1 MRVKALPLIIAIS
14 VAMLGTATRSFAAPG
29 DKEAKMVESALAE
42 LSAEVRGLSHSK
54 ALRMAFEAY
63 YSYKAAHPEKVRNP
77 YFYFVDYGLDNR
89 TPRGYVFDMKNLA
102 LVEGPFIVAHGRGS
116 SKGKNAVPSR
126 FGNRNGSAMTSLG
139 LYVAAETYDFGG
151 KSGGIYYTSLGLRMD
166 GVSGSFNSAA
176 RSRGV
181 VAHGAPYVTKS
192 GAGRS
197 EGCPAM
203 EQARARR
210 LLPKLANGGL
220 IFLFSPNDP
229 NWLKRDP
236 WAGIASS

>member
-1 MRVKALPLIIAIS
+1 MRSQAVLLVFSIAI
-14 VAMLGTATRSFAAPG
+14 LGAPVRPAAANTP
-29 DKEAKMVESALAE
+29 KNESEMVESAMDKLAGK
-42 LSAEVRGLSHSK
+42 VRRLSHSD

-63 YSYKAAHPEKVRNP
+63 YSYKAEHPSKVRNP

-89 TPRGYVFDMKNLA
+89 TPRGYVFDMSKLE
-102 LVEGPFIVAHGRGS
+102 LVEGPLIVAHGRGS
-116 SKGKNAVPSR
+116 SNGKDGVPLR

-139 LYVAAETYDFGG
+139 LYVAGETYGFSGKAGG
-151 KSGGIYYTSLGLRMD
+151 VYYTSIGLRMD

-181 VAHGAPYVTKS
+181 VAHGAPYVTPS

-210 LLPKLANGGL
+210 LLPKLANGGMV
-220 IFLFSPNDP
+220 FLFSPQDE
-229 NWLKRDP
+229 NWMRRDP
-236 WAGIASS
+236 WAGLASS

>member
-1 MRVKALPLIIAIS
+1 
-14 VAMLGTATRSFAAPG
+14 MLGTSTRTAAAAPT
-29 DKEAKMVESALAE
+29 KSESEMVASALAE
-42 LSAEVRGLSHSK
+42 LKSEVRGLSHSS

-63 YSYKAAHPEKVRNP
+63 YSYQAANPSKVKNP

-89 TPRGYVFDMKNLA
+89 TPRGYVFDMKKLE

-116 SKGKNAVPSR
+116 SAGKNGVPTR

-139 LYVAAETYDFGG
+139 LFVAGETYEFSG
-151 KSGGIYYTSLGLRMD
+151 KSGGVHYTSIGLRMD

-181 VAHGAPYVTKS
+181 VAHGAPYVTAS
-192 GAGRS
+192 GSGRS

-203 EQARARR
+203 EQFRAKR
-210 LLPKLANGGL
+210 LLPKIANGGL
-220 IFLFSPNDP
+220 VFLFSPNDE
-229 NWLKRDP
+229 NWMRRDP
-236 WAGIASS
+236 WAGLAAS

>member
-1 MRVKALPLIIAIS
+1 MF
-14 VAMLGTATRSFAAPG
+14 GTAAQSYAAAPG

-42 LSAEVRGLSHSK
+42 LSHEVRGLSHSK

-63 YSYKAAHPEKVRNP
+63 YAYQSENPGKVRNP

-89 TPRGYVFDMKNLA
+89 TPRGYVFDMKNLEV
-102 LVEGPFIVAHGRGS
+102 VEGPFIVAHGRGS
-116 SKGKNAVPSR
+116 SAGKNGVPTR

-139 LYVAAETYDFGG
+139 LYVAGETYGFSG
-151 KSGGIYYTSLGLRMD
+151 KSGGVHYTSIGLRMD

-181 VAHGAPYVTKS
+181 VAHGAPYVSAS

-203 EQARARR
+203 EQGRARR

-220 IFLFSPNDP
+220 VFLFSPQDE

-236 WAGIASS
+236 WAGLASN